1 MISTTRS
8 SHSKEELFIFMEV
21 TLHYMT
27 CNDIV
32 NLLNVISYTDIP
44 QNFPII
50 QQEMIVK
57 FVPNVSFFYGEHSAT
72 WISLSDSLYATMF
85 ALKNT
90 GFTHRNVR
98 RYSRIFC
105 DCNSKQQSW
114 DALQT
119 NLFPWIVETLFSFWH
134 LMRLFFRSLKVF
146 LNSTFN

>member
-1 MISTTRS
+1 
-8 SHSKEELFIFMEV
+8 MEV

-72 WISLSDSLYATMF
+72 
-85 ALKNT
+85 
-90 GFTHRNVR
+90 
-98 RYSRIFC
+98 
-105 DCNSKQQSW
+105 
-114 DALQT
+114 
-119 NLFPWIVETLFSFWH
+119 
-134 LMRLFFRSLKVF
+134 
-146 LNSTFN
+146 